1 MIPHFTKRIEVGNEY
16 VNFYFDRIYTIEGT
30 RVYVS
35 LIDKESRNVI
45 MFIMC
50 ENEGRWSIIDPQNY
64 SDWLI
69 ELEPRLSEIISAHL
83 NGEDQ
88 DL

>member
-35 LIDKESRNVI
+35 FIDKESRNVV
-45 MFIMC
+45 MFIMLKY
-50 ENEGRWSIIDPQNY
+50 EERWSIIDPQNHP
-64 SDWLI
+64 DWLI
-69 ELEPRLSEIISAHL
+69 ELEPKLSEIISVHL
-83 NGEDQ
+83 KGGG
-88 DL
+88 